1 MAYGT
6 SLSSWLTHRF
16 PMPTR
21 AARRL
26 VQQAHVAAGRPA
38 TMVAVQQGTVR
49 PEQALAVCDVM
60 SALPVVDPI
69 TSTEV
74 EAVLLDW
81 ATTMTPNDLRSMGSE
96 LVERLDP
103 DHADALLG
111 RAVERQHRRADRDR
125 RLVFTAHPD
134 GSTELYACGP
144 STVLEPLVRQ
154 IEAEAAQTRRAA
166 LENLD
171 DTLPR
176 VTATQRRFDALVALS
191 SRVAAFEAAPV
202 VAGDR
207 PRVVVHITTDQLT
220 GLAETNRITGV
231 TTDAGVP
238 VPASVARRWLCDSA
252 LQPLVT
258 DPTGRHTLGVGRAHR
273 LATPALRT
281 ALALRDR
288 GCVFPGC
295 DVAAHLCDAHH
306 VQPWW
311 TGGTTDLDN
320 LALLCPHHHGLLEP
334 NRRHPQD
341 QWTIVMSA
349 DGYPSVY
356 APVRIDPLQKP
367 RRHQRPNPTV
377 ASRHHCVLRITPAV
391 GLAGAPVNGTM
402 NPDPTAALLV
412 VLGCLIVA
420 GCASAGLRTCGH
432 GRRRW
437 VSLERDD
444 ESVPHSGA
452 TRRTWLPDRRRAP
465 VRRGY
470 GPVVTGGA
478 ARCPRPLQLVESE
491 SGTERWIRTPRR
503 PTRHTWLPDRRRA
516 PVRRR
521 YGPVV
526 AGGARLVRGVG
537 TERWI
542 HTPRRRCSSWL
553 VT

>member
-1 MAYGT
+1 LLPAQPTPVGEVELADLVRELVQRGRLPHDRVFALIGGLLDRVDETDLVQHRYTASALLAVTEAAVRVQDRVTGFARDLVGVADAAEAAPLAYGT

-16 PMPTR
+16 PMSTR

-26 VQQAHVAAGRPA
+26 MRDAHVAAHRPA

-60 SALPVVDPI
+60 SALPVVDPV

-81 ATTMTPNDLRSMGSE
+81 ATMMTANDLRSMGTE

-103 DHADALLG
+103 DHADTLLG
-111 RAVERQHRRADRDR
+111 RVVERQHRRADQDR
-125 RLVFTAHPD
+125 RLVFTNHPD

-144 STVLEPLVRQ
+144 STTLEPLRRQ

-166 LENLD
+166 LESLD

-176 VTATQRRFDALVALS
+176 VTATQRRFDALVTLS
-191 SRVAAFEAAPV
+191 GRVAAFEAAPV

-207 PRVVVHITTDQLT
+207 PRVVVHVTTAQLT

-238 VPASVARRWLCDSA
+238 VPASIARRWLCDSA

-258 DPTGRHTLGVGRAHR
+258 DPTGHHTLGVGRAQR

-306 VQPWW
+306 VRPWW
-311 TGGTTDLDN
+311 AGGSTDVDN

-334 NRRHPQD
+334 SRRHPDD
-341 QWTIVMSA
+341 QWTIAMSA
-349 DGYPSVY
+349 DGHPSVY

-367 RRHQRPNPTV
+367 RRHQR
-377 ASRHHCVLRITPAV
+377 H
-391 GLAGAPVNGTM
+391 
-402 NPDPTAALLV
+402 
-412 VLGCLIVA
+412 
-420 GCASAGLRTCGH
+420 
-432 GRRRW
+432 
-437 VSLERDD
+437 
-444 ESVPHSGA
+444 
-452 TRRTWLPDRRRAP
+452 
-465 VRRGY
+465 
-470 GPVVTGGA
+470 
-478 ARCPRPLQLVESE
+478 
-491 SGTERWIRTPRR
+491 RTPRSR
-503 PTRHTWLPDRRRA
+503 QGTALP
-516 PVRRR
+516 
-521 YGPVV
+521 
-526 AGGARLVRGVG
+526 
-537 TERWI
+537 
-542 HTPRRRCSSWL
+542 SS
-553 VT
+553 

>member
-1 MAYGT
+1 MYETIPGSGSGIASARAGADSVLALLPAQPAPVDEGELADLVRELVERGRLPHDRVFALIGGLLDRVDETDLVQRRYTASALLGITEAAVRLQDRITGFALDMVGVADVADAASLAYGT

-26 VQQAHVAAGRPA
+26 VREAQVAAGRPA
-38 TMVAVQQGTVR
+38 VMVAVQHGTVR

-60 SALPVVDPI
+60 GALPVVDPV
-69 TSTEV
+69 TATEV
-74 EAVLLDW
+74 EAVLLGW
-81 ATTMTPNDLRSMGSE
+81 ATTMTPNDLRSMGGE

-103 DHADALLG
+103 DHADVLLG
-111 RAVERQHRRADRDR
+111 QAVERQHRRADQDR

-144 STVLEPLVRQ
+144 STILEPLRRQ
-154 IEAEAAQTRRAA
+154 IEAEAAHARRAA

-191 SRVAAFEAAPV
+191 SRVAAYETAPV

-220 GLAETNRITGV
+220 SLVETNRITGV

-295 DVAAHLCDAHH
+295 DVPAHLCDAHH

-311 TGGTTDLDN
+311 AGGTTDLDN

-334 NRRHPQD
+334 NRRQPDD
-341 QWTIVMSA
+341 QWSIVMSA
-349 DGYPSVY
+349 WASERVCAGPDRPATETQTS
-356 APVRIDPLQKP
+356 PTT
-367 RRHQRPNPTV
+367 PNPT
-377 ASRHHCVLRITPAV
+377 SRHRPA
-391 GLAGAPVNGTM
+391 LT
-402 NPDPTAALLV
+402 
-412 VLGCLIVA
+412 IVP
-420 GCASAGLRTCGH
+420 GLRQL
-432 GRRRW
+432 GRR
-437 VSLERDD
+437 
-444 ESVPHSGA
+444 
-452 TRRTWLPDRRRAP
+452 
-465 VRRGY
+465 
-470 GPVVTGGA
+470 
-478 ARCPRPLQLVESE
+478 
-491 SGTERWIRTPRR
+491 
-503 PTRHTWLPDRRRA
+503 
-516 PVRRR
+516 
-521 YGPVV
+521 
-526 AGGARLVRGVG
+526 
-537 TERWI
+537 
-542 HTPRRRCSSWL
+542 
-553 VT
+553 